1 MLGAIVGDVAG
12 SYYEVLEVQKAKQ
25 KSKRDYEERIKIL
38 DKDIPLFTENSS
50 CTDDSI
56 LTYSIYAA
64 IKNNDQDYEKYLR
77 YYGNKE
83 VELGKD
89 CYGRSRFGKGFIEW
103 LKGDTQG
110 TSYGN
115 GAPMR
120 ISPIGFSF
128 DTLEEVKENA
138 YLATIPSHNHP
149 ESIKAAEAV
158 AVSIFLLRKG
168 YSKEQVHQYL
178 ENNYYNLNFDLEE
191 LRHNYKFTSKS
202 ENSTPQ
208 ALFCFFQ
215 SHDFESAIRNAISIG
230 GDTDT
235 IACIV
240 GALAEAEYGVPE
252 KIKEA
257 VKPYLRE
264 YMLDILTTDKKITK
278 GK

>member
-1 MLGAIVGDVAG
+1 MLGAIIGDVAG
-12 SYYEVLEVQKAKQ
+12 SYYEVLEVNEVKRKQ
-25 KSKRDYEERIKIL
+25 KRPYEERIKIL
-38 DKDIPLFTENSS
+38 DSNTPLFTEQSS

-77 YYGNKE
+77 FYGKKE
-83 VELGKD
+83 QELGKD
-89 CYGRSRFGKGFIEW
+89 IYGRSRFGKGFIDW
-103 LKGDTQG
+103 LNGKYQG

-120 ISPIGFSF
+120 ISSVGFFF

-138 YLATIPSHNHP
+138 YLATIPSHNH
-149 ESIKAAEAV
+149 EEAIKAAEAV

-168 YSKEQVHQYL
+168 HSKEEVKEYI
-178 ENNYYNLNFDLEE
+178 ENTYYKLDYDLED
-191 LRHNYKFTSKS
+191 LRHNYSFTSKA

-208 ALFCFFQ
+208 ALFCFFE
-215 SHDFESAIRNAISIG
+215 SNDFESTIRNAISIG

-235 IACIV
+235 IACIA
-240 GALAEAEYGVPE
+240 GSLAEAAYTVPE
-252 KIKEA
+252 DLKET

-264 YMLDILTTDKKITK
+264 YMLDILKTDKIKRK
-278 GK
+278 G